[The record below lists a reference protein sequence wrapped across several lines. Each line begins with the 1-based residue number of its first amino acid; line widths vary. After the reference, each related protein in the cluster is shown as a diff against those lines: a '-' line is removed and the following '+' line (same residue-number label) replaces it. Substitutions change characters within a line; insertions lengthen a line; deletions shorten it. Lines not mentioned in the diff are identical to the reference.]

1 MHSEESWLGPR
12 IGLIVP
18 RFKHSAVA
26 RNQIKRRLRE
36 LARLQMLPLSISVD
50 IVLRI
55 RPEAY
60 DASFTALAV
69 DITRALTQLTRWHEM
84 RETAESKSESA
95 PDRVNNHQ

>member
-1 MHSEESWLGPR
+1 MHSEESWSGPR

-36 LARLQMLPLSISVD
+36 LARLQVLPLSISAD

-69 DITRALTQLTRWHEM
+69 DITRAITQLTRWHEM
-84 RETAESKSESA
+84 RETVESKSESA
-95 PDRVNNHQ
+95 PDRANNHQ

>member
-1 MHSEESWLGPR
+1 
-12 IGLIVP
+12 
-18 RFKHSAVA
+18 
-26 RNQIKRRLRE
+26 
-36 LARLQMLPLSISVD
+36 MLPLGISAD

-60 DASFTALAV
+60 EASFTALAV

-84 RETAESKSESA
+84 RETAESKSENA